1 MTSTTTVACRDLETV
16 PKSIDLYKPSSSS
29 PSTSDQGVIMHFSP
43 KQVPPRSLHM
53 STPIP
58 RTAANLNKY
67 LALKYYQ
74 YEVTY
79 GLYVMTLGEKLVVN
93 SIVVG
98 LLSLVL

>member
-1 MTSTTTVACRDLETV
+1 
-16 PKSIDLYKPSSSS
+16 
-29 PSTSDQGVIMHFSP
+29 
-43 KQVPPRSLHM
+43 M
-53 STPIP
+53 S